1 VSIRGDCRVVVAHDD
16 VREQGYDNGGATP
29 DGVIVVATF
38 AMVLV
43 SVTWVGV
50 AVALL
55 IDGVVHML
63 DVLGE

>member
-16 VREQGYDNGGATP
+16 VREQGYDNGRATP
-29 DGVIVVATF
+29 DGVIVVVAF

-50 AVALL
+50 ASRWRCA
-55 IDGVVHML
+55 GA
-63 DVLGE
+63 